1 MQDIQKSALPPII
14 HPDSQVRSIDR
25 IAFTLLMAVAVH
37 FLIWAGLDAHPQEE
51 KPKLSSALFVT
62 LTKAAPKPIDTPVKH
77 LAEQDQQASGLGDTE
92 REPQTAKKTASDAP
106 NVEKNKLEEIGLE
119 RTPLE
124 KKKAESVTVTEPPPP
139 QPKEKTIAPSVVEK
153 KADNAAKEIAEPPV
167 INTYIDAQALLAR
180 SLEMARLEAEQQ
192 ALTEQYA
199 KRPRVRTISTLTA
212 KASDDAFYLRQ
223 WQEKIERVGN
233 LNYPERIRRENLTGR
248 LRVLVALN
256 PDGSVKEAQ
265 ILKSSGHPVLDQAA
279 LDIVRLAAPFAPFP
293 RSMRERTDILEII
306 RTWQF
311 GNGNL
316 FGESG

>member
-1 MQDIQKSALPPII
+1 MQETHKSALPPIT
-14 HPDSQVRSIDR
+14 HPDSQVRAIDR

-37 FLIWAGLDAHPQEE
+37 FLIWAGLDAHPREE
-51 KPKLSSALFVT
+51 KPKLSSALLVT
-62 LTKAAPKPIDTPVKH
+62 LTVAAPKLADTPVKH

-92 REPQTAKKTASDAP
+92 REPQAAQKTVSEIP
-106 NVEKNKLEEIGLE
+106 NIEN
-119 RTPLE
+119 TPL
-124 KKKAESVTVTEPPPP
+124 KKPKIEPVTVKNTPAS
-139 QPKEKTIAPSVVEK
+139 QSKEKTIAPSVSVVEN
-153 KADNAAKEIAEPPV
+153 KADNLVKETAESPV
-167 INTYIDAQALLAR
+167 INSYIDAQALLAR
-180 SLEMARLEAEQQ
+180 SLEIARLEAEQQ

-256 PDGSVKEAQ
+256 PDGSVHETQ
-265 ILKSSGHPVLDQAA
+265 ILKSSGHPILDQAA

>member
-1 MQDIQKSALPPII
+1 MQDIHKSALPPII

-25 IAFTLLMAVAVH
+25 IIFTLLMAVAVH

-51 KPKLSSALFVT
+51 KPKLSSALLVT
-62 LTKAAPKPIDTPVKH
+62 LTKAAPKPSDIPVKH

-92 REPQTAKKTASDAP
+92 REPQTAQKAQKATPDAP
-106 NVEKNKLEEIGLE
+106 NIEKNK
-119 RTPLE
+119 
-124 KKKAESVTVTEPPPP
+124 AEPVTVKKPPAPP
-139 QPKEKTIAPSVVEK
+139 PKEKTIAPSVVEK
-153 KADNAAKEIAEPPV
+153 KADNAVKATAEPPV